1 LDEKEILT
9 SWKEIAQYLN
19 HNVRTCI
26 RWEKNLGL
34 PVQRY
39 DNDSLRSRVFAH
51 KSELDEWL
59 EQRKNNHNNS
69 IKTLESFFN
78 SKRSVFILLL
88 VTILS
93 AVVIITL
100 LIGFQGKLWQGS
112 SEIISIGVY
121 PFESTNSSDY
131 NEYFVRGVTNEI
143 SDYLILFEN
152 LKIIKLQ
159 SLQESSLE
167 SSELKSIRNY
177 GKIDFFLKG
186 DIQKKGEDTKLHYTL
201 QKTRNNKIIL
211 DNEIQMEHADI
222 QQIKKTVAKQI
233 HLKLKIP
240 FNDQM
245 AESFVSTSVNQEAQD
260 LFLKGNYILNNIKNN
275 ESDPWKLFYKGKYY
289 YGLSTRKS
297 NELAIE
303 LFCAAI
309 NLDRNF
315 DQAFIGLAQCYINYI
330 NLGWDY
336 DIKWLNK
343 ASDLLDKVISTP
355 LPSPEYYISLTK
367 LHLIKY
373 VYFNK
378 ETESKSF
385 VTVKKGLE
393 HYPNHPNLNSIA
405 SYCYYLKY
413 GKGGNDY
420 DFKKALEHA
429 DMSFW
434 QNPFSLNNLFYTEL
448 LLLDSQFN
456 KALEVCNFVKKVDSS
471 SMADYR
477 IGEIHYYLGKLE
489 KSKSIFNQ
497 IQSSIHMKVGA
508 LYYLGM
514 IAAQYKDLEKV
525 QNIIVKLENFP
536 KVLLD
541 NHFRTA
547 SLYFGIGNEEEGFKY
562 FDDFFNKPSTQKQK
576 FIYKRYISLD
586 RNFDKYN
593 SIIGRKYFE

>member
-1 LDEKEILT
+1 VKEILN
-9 SWKEIAQYLN
+9 SWKEISLYLQ
-19 HNVRTCI
+19 HDVRTCQ
-26 RWEKNLGL
+26 RWEKHLDL
-34 PVQRY
+34 PVHRY

-51 KSELDEWL
+51 KSKLDEWL

-69 IKTLESFFN
+69 IKTQESFFN

-93 AVVIITL
+93 AAVIITL
-100 LIGFQGKLWQGS
+100 LIGFPGKLWQSS
-112 SEIISIGVY
+112 SEVITIGIY
-121 PFESTNSSDY
+121 PFESTNSSDH

-177 GKIDFFLKG
+177 GKVDYFLKG
-186 DIQKKGEDTKLHYTL
+186 DIQKKGDDVKLHYTL
-201 QKTRNNKIIL
+201 QKTRNNKIIV
-211 DNEIQMEHADI
+211 DNEIHMEHADI

-245 AESFVSTSVNQEAQD
+245 TESYITTSVNQEAQD
-260 LFLKGNYILNNIKNN
+260 LFLKGNYILNKIRNN
-275 ESDPWKLFYKGKYY
+275 ESDPWKLYHQGKYY
-289 YGLSTRKS
+289 YGLSTRES
-297 NELAIE
+297 NELAVE

-315 DQAFIGLAQCYINYI
+315 DQACIGLAQCYMNYL

-343 ASDLLDKVISTP
+343 ASDLLDKVSSNPI
-355 LPSPEYYISLTK
+355 LSPEYYVSLTK
-367 LHLIKY
+367 LYLIKY
-373 VYFNK
+373 VYLNE

-385 VTVKKGLE
+385 GTVKKGLE
-393 HYPNHPNLNSIA
+393 LYPNHPNLNRIA

-413 GKGGNDY
+413 GKEGNEY

-429 DMSFW
+429 EMSFW

-448 LLLDSQFN
+448 LLLDGQFN
-456 KALEVCNFVKKVDSS
+456 KALEVCNFVKKTDST
-471 SMADYR
+471 SMADFR
-477 IGEIHYYLGKLE
+477 IGEIHYYLRNFE

-497 IQSSIHMKVGA
+497 MQSSIHMKVGA

-514 IAAQYKDLEKV
+514 IAAQNKDLEKV

-547 SLYFGIGNEEEGFKY
+547 SLYFGIGNEEKGFKY
-562 FDDFFNKPSTQKQK
+562 LEDFLNKPITQKQK
-576 FIYKRYISLD
+576 FIYERYIYLD
-586 RNFDKYN
+586 KNFDKYN